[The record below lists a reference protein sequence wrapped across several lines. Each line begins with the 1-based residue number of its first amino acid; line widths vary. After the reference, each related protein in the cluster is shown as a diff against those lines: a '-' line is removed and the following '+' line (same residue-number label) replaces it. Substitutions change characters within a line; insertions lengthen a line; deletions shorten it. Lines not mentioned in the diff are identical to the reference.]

1 MMAFR
6 LTYTPRFQKHFA
18 SLTAQE
24 KKQVSRKLSLFAENP
39 LHPSLRV
46 KRIQGA
52 DVLFEFSVNMDI
64 RVIWCREGDVLILL
78 LDIGHHDILKQF

>member
-24 KKQVSRKLSLFAENP
+24 KKQVSRKLSLFAENR
-39 LHPSLRV
+39 S
-46 KRIQGA
+46 
-52 DVLFEFSVNMDI
+52 
-64 RVIWCREGDVLILL
+64 ILL
-78 LDIGHHDILKQF
+78 CASSAFRAPTASLNSASTWISG